1 MLFLLSLGESI
12 TEWIASNIN
21 GDLFIGC
28 ICGAIIVIIIMSI
41 VKPNKLWIDKSS
53 LSATLIF
60 LILYKL
66 RLINTTNTLIVLGGH
81 GACLNNSK
89 T

>member
-1 MLFLLSLGESI
+1 MLLL
-12 TEWIASNIN
+12 
-21 GDLFIGC
+21 F
-28 ICGAIIVIIIMSI
+28 
-41 VKPNKLWIDKSS
+41 
-53 LSATLIF
+53 F